1 MLALGVPVL
10 VSRELPCHHL
20 AGPVDAVAQVGGHE
34 VPAGAAADRV
44 DEPVLRLDAVVAA
57 AGDHSVAPGARVD
70 EVGARG
76 PADRL
81 RARRPEAL
89 GGTCSRSEDG
99 AGERSE
105 GEEPAHGVSVAT
117 AS

>member
-10 VSRELPCHHL
+10 VSRELPCDDL
-20 AGPVDAVAQVGGHE
+20 AGPVDPVGQVGGHE

-57 AGDHSVAPGARVD
+57 PGDHAVAPGARVD
-70 EVGARG
+70 EVGAGG

-81 RARRPEAL
+81 RARRPQPL
-89 GGTCSRSEDG
+89 CSTCSRSEDG

-105 GEEPAHGVSVAT
+105 GEEPAHGVSLA
-117 AS
+117 AGS